1 MVRIEGLQKLTLLDY
16 PEQVA
21 CTVFTG
27 GCNFCCPFCHNGDLL
42 PIKDTVGQ
50 WSEAQLLE
58 FLHKRRS
65 ILDGVCI
72 TGGEPLLPKRAACA
86 IAADQSSGLSD

>member
-16 PEQVA
+16 PERVA

-50 WSEAQLLE
+50 WSEGAAFRIFAQTPLC
-58 FLHKRRS
+58 FGRCLHHRRRAAAA
-65 ILDGVCI
+65 
-72 TGGEPLLPKRAACA
+72 KRAACA
-86 IAADQSSGLSD
+86 IAADQSIGLSD